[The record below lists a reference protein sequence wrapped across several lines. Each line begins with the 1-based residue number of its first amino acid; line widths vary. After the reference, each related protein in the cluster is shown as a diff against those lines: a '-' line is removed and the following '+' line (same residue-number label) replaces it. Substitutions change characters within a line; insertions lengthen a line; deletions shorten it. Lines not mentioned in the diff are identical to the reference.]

1 MRRYFA
7 RKTVCAHGHTH
18 ASRKEAGR
26 CDVLHDRLRA
36 GEIAGLNVEP
46 RFYFIV
52 DGEYLKARNGHKI
65 RYTGDF
71 TYIEGNRQ
79 VVEDVKASNGHMS
92 RDVPIK
98 FALMARCYPDIE
110 VRVVA

>member
-1 MRRYFA
+1 MQ
-7 RKTVCAHGHTH
+7 
-18 ASRKEAGR
+18 
-26 CDVLHDRLRA
+26 RA
-36 GEIAGLNVEP
+36 GEIVGLKVEP
-46 RFYFIV
+46 CFHFIV

-71 TYIEGNRQ
+71 TYIQNQRQ
-79 VVEDVKASNGHMS
+79 IVEDVKASNGHMS